1 MDKSYLS
8 FYLALVLA
16 AGVVPTQA
24 AQRAPIQSP
33 EVGVLCDQYMC
44 ADEKGVSRELTQKFL
59 GSKAAANTMFDTA
72 DLDLTEFTFASGLF
86 CDVKERLCREDRY
99 YGENGQRSGAVSEM
113 YTNMLF
119 GE

>member
-33 EVGVLCDQYMC
+33 EAGVLCDQYM
-44 ADEKGVSRELTQKFL
+44 
-59 GSKAAANTMFDTA
+59 
-72 DLDLTEFTFASGLF
+72 
-86 CDVKERLCREDRY
+86 
-99 YGENGQRSGAVSEM
+99 
-113 YTNMLF
+113 
-119 GE
+119 